1 MGHPPLIWFIVLLCS
16 IPLYATATVIHRWVD
31 DDGVTHF
38 SDAPP
43 TGGDADVA
51 TIELDDDFS
60 TVADA
65 NADYYSIANQWKR
78 MREERDAKDRLNLEK
93 ARIRVDESAA
103 AVYTEPSPGDETY
116 YGGYPLYGLP
126 YGSGYGHSR
135 RPRATHRDE
144 RPKPADRRRYH
155 VKAGAGH
162 IAGGA
167 GRPPKPSNPIIRPGG
182 GHRPA
187 GHGGASRG
195 GTSFNLR

>member
-1 MGHPPLIWFIVLLCS
+1 MDRPPLHWFVLLLCS
-16 IPLYATATVIHRWVD
+16 IPLHAAATVIHRWVD
-31 DDGVTHF
+31 DEGVTHF

-43 TGGDADVA
+43 AGGEVDVA
-51 TIELDDDFS
+51 TIELDDDFP

-78 MREERDAKDRLNLEK
+78 MREERDAKDRLKLEK

-103 AVYTEPSPGDETY
+103 AVYTEPPPGDETY

-126 YGSGYGHSR
+126 YGNGYGHA
-135 RPRATHRDE
+135 RPRATHRDG
-144 RPKPADRRRYH
+144 RPKPADRRYH

-167 GRPPKPSNPIIRPGG
+167 GRPPNPTHPTVGPGG
-182 GHRPA
+182 GRRPA
-187 GHGGASRG
+187 GHGGAG
-195 GTSFNLR
+195 GGASFKLR